1 MNGSSNNNRNNSIG
15 TDSAGRA
22 PFISLADH
30 SPHLLGEWD
39 AEFNAPLTPE
49 AVSYGSSKKVHWI
62 CSARGHHFM
71 AMVKNRTRLGS
82 GCPYCKGN
90 AVMPGEND
98 LATLR
103 PDLAL
108 EWDEERNYPDLP
120 SQFSLHSNRRFW
132 WTCPCDP
139 SHHWYASVNNRTN
152 GSGCPFCDVRRP
164 PMLRLV

>member
-39 AEFNAPLTPE
+39 AEFNAPLTPDT
-49 AVSYGSSKKVHWI
+49 VSYGSSKKVHWI

-108 EWDEERNYPDLP
+108 EWDEERNYPTFRP
-120 SQFSLHSNRRFW
+120 SS
-132 WTCPCDP
+132 
-139 SHHWYASVNNRTN
+139 ASTATA
-152 GSGCPFCDVRRP
+152 GSGGPAPATLPITGTRQ
-164 PMLRLV
+164 

>member
-1 MNGSSNNNRNNSIG
+1 
-15 TDSAGRA
+15 
-22 PFISLADH
+22 
-30 SPHLLGEWD
+30 
-39 AEFNAPLTPE
+39 
-49 AVSYGSSKKVHWI
+49 
-62 CSARGHHFM
+62 M

-120 SQFSLHSNRRFW
+120 SQFSPHSNRRFW

-139 SHHWYASVNNRTN
+139 SHHWYAPVNNRTN